1 MTNLLKASGLV
12 QGYGT
17 ATILD
22 GIDFEAR
29 PGVTGLLG
37 PNGAGKTT
45 LLRTLATADPV
56 RAGALTVAGRD
67 ATLPRELPSIR
78 HELGFLPQE
87 FGYPKGFTVREFVDY
102 SAWLRGIGSKTRT
115 RLVHEALEA
124 VTMTESAD
132 TKMSKLSGG
141 MRQRAGIAA
150 TVVGD
155 PKVVILDEP
164 TVGLDP
170 MQRIGFREIITAI
183 PTRFEA
189 VVLLSTHLVEDVGA
203 CCDHVAVMR
212 SGRIIHSGPV
222 KQFADAADAE
232 APGATELERA
242 YATVLENTEEVHG

>member
-17 ATILD
+17 KTVLD
-22 GIDFEAR
+22 GIDFVAR

-45 LLRTLATADPV
+45 LLRTLATAEPV

-67 ATLPRELPSIR
+67 ATVPRELPSIR
-78 HELGFLPQE
+78 RELGFLPQE

-102 SAWLRGIGSKTRT
+102 SAWLRGVRSEDRS
-115 RLVHEALEA
+115 RLVREALEA
-124 VTMTESAD
+124 TAMSDSAS
-132 TKMSKLSGG
+132 TKMSRLSGG

-150 TVVGD
+150 TIAGD

-170 MQRIGFREIITAI
+170 MQRIGFREIMTSI
-183 PTRFEA
+183 PARFEA

-203 CCDHVAVMR
+203 CCDEVAVMR
-212 SGRIIHSGPV
+212 SGEIVHSGPV
-222 KQFADAADAE
+222 KDFAEVAEAE
-232 APGATELERA
+232 APGATDLERA
-242 YATVLENTEEVHG
+242 YATVLGAAEEVRR